1 MTYRKFKADYLF
13 TGHHMMEA
21 PSVLVTTGEGR
32 IKAIV
37 SPLEAGEDVE
47 VFRGILCPGFINC
60 HCHLELSH
68 MKGLIA
74 EKTGMVDFLL
84 AVMQQRTADP
94 DRIAQ
99 AIGEAEQDMLD
110 HGIVAVGDICNT
122 TDTLSRKREGHMYYH
137 NFIEAAG
144 FVPQAAVQR
153 FEASR
158 EVFSQFAS
166 LYDLPVESNSMVPH
180 APYSVSGNLFGM
192 ITQFPGNHLLT
203 IHNQES
209 EEENEFMTGGT
220 GSFLQ
225 LYRALGLDISFY
237 RPSGKRSLAGLLPYF
252 YSNQSLILVHNV
264 STREEDLRSVEESAP
279 AGLEIYYCLCPGAN
293 RYITGMLPDIGL
305 LVSHGCKLV
314 LGTDSLA
321 SNHQLDLLSEIKIL
335 RQQYPRLDTET
346 LLGWAT
352 HNGARALQL
361 DATLGSF
368 RKGNQPG
375 VLLLEDTRGPQITE
389 ATRVRR
395 IL

>member
-13 TGHHMMEA
+13 TGHHMIEA

-32 IKAIV
+32 IEAIV

-74 EKTGMVDFLL
+74 EKTGMVNFLL

-122 TDTLSRKREGHMYYH
+122 TDTLNRKREGNMYYH

-144 FVPQAAVQR
+144 FVPQGAAQR

-180 APYSVSGNLFGM
+180 AP
-192 ITQFPGNHLLT
+192 
-203 IHNQES
+203 
-209 EEENEFMTGGT
+209 
-220 GSFLQ
+220 
-225 LYRALGLDISFY
+225 
-237 RPSGKRSLAGLLPYF
+237 
-252 YSNQSLILVHNV
+252 
-264 STREEDLRSVEESAP
+264 
-279 AGLEIYYCLCPGAN
+279 
-293 RYITGMLPDIGL
+293 
-305 LVSHGCKLV
+305 
-314 LGTDSLA
+314 
-321 SNHQLDLLSEIKIL
+321 
-335 RQQYPRLDTET
+335 
-346 LLGWAT
+346 
-352 HNGARALQL
+352 
-361 DATLGSF
+361 
-368 RKGNQPG
+368 
-375 VLLLEDTRGPQITE
+375 
-389 ATRVRR
+389 
-395 IL
+395 